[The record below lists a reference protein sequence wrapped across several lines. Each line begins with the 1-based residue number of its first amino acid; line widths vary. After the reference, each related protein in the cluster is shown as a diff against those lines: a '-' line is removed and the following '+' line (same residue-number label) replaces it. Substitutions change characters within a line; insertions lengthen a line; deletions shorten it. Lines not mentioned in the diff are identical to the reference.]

1 MNVCMNHL
9 IGLIIIFIVTLL
21 ALVIS
26 INNREKVD
34 EK

>member
-21 ALVIS
+21 ALVVS
-26 INNREKVD
+26 INNRDRED
-34 EK
+34 D

>member
-26 INNREKVD
+26 INNRDTEND
-34 EK
+34 